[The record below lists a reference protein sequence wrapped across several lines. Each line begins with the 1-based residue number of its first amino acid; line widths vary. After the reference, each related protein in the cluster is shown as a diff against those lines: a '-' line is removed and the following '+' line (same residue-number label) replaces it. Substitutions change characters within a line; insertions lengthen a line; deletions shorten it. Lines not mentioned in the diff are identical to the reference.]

1 MSSKDYA
8 KLRIKVNYE
17 GTKFF
22 TIIDDGCYTE
32 HKSLEDAKDWLDYN
46 GFRGNFKIETIV
58 NFSY

>member
-8 KLRIKVNYE
+8 KLRIKVSYE

-22 TIIDDGCYTE
+22 TNINGGTFKE

-46 GFRGNFKIETIV
+46 GCRNFKTETIV
-58 NFSY
+58 SFSY